1 MDENQFRW
9 KLELP
14 EVITVQEV
22 KKTYPHLDEQYFAEL
37 VLDLIIG
44 TAEDDV
50 HFASYLAGY
59 LNAVQLIKSTYAK
72 APLEFL
78 EALDAGCNCDD

>member
-1 MDENQFRW
+1 M
-9 KLELP
+9 
-14 EVITVQEV
+14 ITVQEV
-22 KKTYPHLDEQYFAEL
+22 KKIYPHLDEQYFSEL

-44 TAEDDV
+44 TSGDYV

-59 LNAVQLIKSTYAK
+59 LNAVQLIKSTYSK